1 MALKRQNCLLFLEA
15 SVGNV
20 ALGSFPK
27 GKKSS
32 MPYTNPTSAAS
43 CSGSGLSF
51 KPIREPI
58 PLPTDGIEVTKQ
70 LQDYSEY
77 EVKDELA
84 LPENFTSDIVA
95 AWGDNVGDSRF
106 GYNNDYLCLY

>member
-1 MALKRQNCLLFLEA
+1 
-15 SVGNV
+15 
-20 ALGSFPK
+20 
-27 GKKSS
+27 
-32 MPYTNPTSAAS
+32 
-43 CSGSGLSF
+43 
-51 KPIREPI
+51 
-58 PLPTDGIEVTKQ
+58 LPTDGIEVTKQ